1 MLFGVIQRISLMKN
15 IPEDLDRLY
24 FDNLVAA
31 ACNFC
36 TAVIE
41 FLTIA
46 IEHIRSNLASKAVTI

>member
-1 MLFGVIQRISLMKN
+1 MKT

-46 IEHIRSNLASKAVTI
+46 IEHIRNNLASKAVTI